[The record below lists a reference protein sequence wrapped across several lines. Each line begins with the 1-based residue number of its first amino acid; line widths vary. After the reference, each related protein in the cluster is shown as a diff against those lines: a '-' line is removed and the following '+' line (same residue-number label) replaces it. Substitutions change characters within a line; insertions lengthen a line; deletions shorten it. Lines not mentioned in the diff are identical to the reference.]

1 MSGPLSSN
9 EIEDVVSS
17 VRRLVSLDAGQRPGS
32 PGGSFDR
39 LVLTP
44 SLRVVGDQPAA
55 SPLILTDRA
64 TDGDDLSG
72 EAGIG
77 PVFDGPGLPDPDEA
91 PMAVDVGGDL
101 DGTGDIGADWEDD
114 LWSDPDPT
122 LAELALS
129 AEEAELVATTDAGSD
144 AAVPQDA
151 VVPPDDD
158 ALTWARFEPDL
169 TLDAIEPVESF
180 PAMPM
185 PEDDVA
191 PAEATKAAKQR
202 TSVFGRGKVRAAPEV
217 QALELGGGQAPD
229 IVSDEPVVADAEL
242 ADHGPLDAGALDAGP
257 LDAGPLE
264 AGPKQ
269 SAPLGS
275 TMPQTLTDTE
285 GNPLTVLDEAA
296 LHDIIRQLIREELKG
311 ALGERITHN
320 VRKLVRAEIN
330 RTLTARSLD

>member
-44 SLRVVGDQPAA
+44 SLRVVGDQPAI

-64 TDGDDLSG
+64 TDGDDLTD
-72 EAGIG
+72 EAGIRAA
-77 PVFDGPGLPDPDEA
+77 FDGPGGPEADEA
-91 PMAVDVGGDL
+91 PMAVDVGGDG
-101 DGTGDIGADWEDD
+101 DAGGDGDIGADWEDD

-129 AEEAELVATTDAGSD
+129 AEEAELVVPTDASSD
-144 AAVPQDA
+144 PVDPEDN
-151 VVPPDDD
+151 D
-158 ALTWARFEPDL
+158 ALTWAGSEPDL
-169 TLDAIEPVESF
+169 TLDAIEPVVPL

-185 PEDDVA
+185 PEA
-191 PAEATKAAKQR
+191 EAAAAEATKAAKQR
-202 TSVFGRGKVRAAPEV
+202 TSVFGRGKARAAPEV
-217 QALELGGGQAPD
+217 QAADSGGGQTPNP
-229 IVSDEPVVADAEL
+229 VSDEPVTTRHAPADDGPP
-242 ADHGPLDAGALDAGP
+242 DHDPLGSGPERA
-257 LDAGPLE
+257 
-264 AGPKQ
+264 
-269 SAPLGS
+269 APLRS